1 MSGFFFSGPDR
12 HKRWHKAGCR
22 SRFLPGRRQTLC
34 PNGVAF
40 KLHPYPISASATQA
54 PQEQLS
60 SSVPDPKK
68 EIPVRTST
76 LNRIPR
82 QDEILVLGG
91 GVAGCATAI
100 ALSRKGRS
108 VTLIEREPTPRH
120 KVCGE
125 FLSGEALEDLLA
137 LGIDVAA
144 LGAVPIDSVRLAAAR
159 RAAEAPLPFPAA
171 SLTRRTL
178 DTALMARA
186 VAAGVR
192 VERGRSV
199 HVLSRTA
206 TGKWQATLD
215 DGAVCEAPTVFLA
228 TGKHDLRG
236 HARPKDPQ
244 RWVAFK
250 MYYRLAPAQAA
261 ELARASELM
270 LYPGGYGGIQPVE
283 GGIANL
289 CWVVQQRHLA
299 RVGHRWEDFLEKMQQ
314 DCPHLA
320 MRLAGAEP
328 LLEKPVAVTHI
339 PYGHIRRTTED
350 GLYCVGDQAAV
361 IPSFTGD
368 GISIALHTARCA
380 VAACLAAQPAPL
392 FQARLRSAL
401 LPQMRLA
408 GFAADGL
415 NNSLSRAVLPF
426 CLRVWP
432 GVMRVTAKLTRVA
445 ARQAAVVP
453 YAVAG

>member
-1 MSGFFFSGPDR
+1 MPLRIGP
-12 HKRWHKAGCR
+12 
-22 SRFLPGRRQTLC
+22 
-34 PNGVAF
+34 
-40 KLHPYPISASATQA
+40 
-54 PQEQLS
+54 
-60 SSVPDPKK
+60 
-68 EIPVRTST
+68 IPA
-76 LNRIPR
+76 LRIPTHNQTR
-82 QDEILVLGG
+82 WKDDILVIGG
-91 GVAGCATAI
+91 GVAGCAAAI
-100 ALSRKGRS
+100 GLSRKGRS

-125 FLSGEALEDLLA
+125 FLSGEALEDLHA
-137 LGIDVAA
+137 LGIDVSA
-144 LGAVPIDSVRLAAAR
+144 LGAVPIPYVRLAAAK

-171 SLTRRTL
+171 SLTRKTL
-178 DTALMARA
+178 DTALIAA
-186 VAAGVR
+186 AIAAGVR

-199 HVLSRTA
+199 QALSRTA
-206 TGKWQATLD
+206 AGMWQATLE
-215 DGAVCEAPTVFLA
+215 DGDIFEASAAFLA

-236 HARPKDPQ
+236 YMRPQDPQ

-261 ELARASELM
+261 ELEWASELM

-289 CWVVQQRHLA
+289 CWVVQQRYLA
-299 RVGHRWEDFLEKMQQ
+299 RVGHRWDKFLAKMQK

-320 MRLAGAEP
+320 MRLSGAEA
-328 LLEKPVAVTHI
+328 LLDKPIAVTHI
-339 PYGHIRRTTED
+339 PYGYIRRTTED
-350 GLYCVGDQAAV
+350 GLYCIGDQAAV

-380 VAACLAAQPAPL
+380 VAALLRDEPAPL

-408 GFAADGL
+408 EFAADGL
-415 NNSLSRAVLPF
+415 NNPLARAVLPF

-432 GVMRVTAKLTRVA
+432 GVMRVTARLTRVA
-445 ARQAAVVP
+445 AQHAAVAP
-453 YAVAG
+453 HAVAG

>member
-1 MSGFFFSGPDR
+1 MTVCTDEDLYRMTTEPFS
-12 HKRWHKAGCR
+12 
-22 SRFLPGRRQTLC
+22 SRLLDIESVKFGGMLL
-34 PNGVAF
+34 
-40 KLHPYPISASATQA
+40 
-54 PQEQLS
+54 QEE
-60 SSVPDPKK
+60 V
-68 EIPVRTST
+68 
-76 LNRIPR
+76 
-82 QDEILVLGG
+82 LVLGG
-91 GVAGCATAI
+91 GVAGCAVSI
-100 ALSRKGRS
+100 ALARKGRN

-125 FLSGEALEDLLA
+125 FLSGEALEDLHA
-137 LGIDVAA
+137 LGIDVAS
-144 LGAVPIDSVRLAAAR
+144 LGAVPINYVRLAAAR

-171 SLTRRTL
+171 SLTRKTL
-178 DTALMARA
+178 DTALFAEA

-199 HVLSRTA
+199 QSLSRTS
-206 TGKWQATLD
+206 GNVWQATLD
-215 DGAVCEAPTVFLA
+215 DGTSRKAQTVFLA

-236 HARPKDPQ
+236 HARPKDPEQ
-244 RWVAFK
+244 WVAFK
-250 MYYRLAPAQAA
+250 MYFRLAQTQAA
-261 ELARASELM
+261 ELEDASELM

-289 CWVVQQRHLA
+289 CCVIQKRHLA
-299 RVGHRWEDFLEKMQQ
+299 HAGHRWENFLAKMQQ

-328 LLEKPVAVTHI
+328 LLAKPIAITHI
-339 PYGHIRRTTED
+339 PYGYIRRTSDD

-380 VAACLAAQPAPL
+380 SAAYLAGEPAPL

-408 GFAADGL
+408 EFAADGL
-415 NNSLSRAVLPF
+415 NNSLARAVLPF

-432 GVMRVTAKLTRVA
+432 GVMRVTARLTRVTQPPPVA
-445 ARQAAVVP
+445 HRAVDDKVNQIP
-453 YAVAG
+453 AVTPCREMQ

>member
-1 MSGFFFSGPDR
+1 MQYRFGAVQFQPT
-12 HKRWHKAGCR
+12 R
-22 SRFLPGRRQTLC
+22 S
-34 PNGVAF
+34 
-40 KLHPYPISASATQA
+40 
-54 PQEQLS
+54 EQ
-60 SSVPDPKK
+60 
-68 EIPVRTST
+68 EIPVRTSN
-76 LNRIPR
+76 LNQTPLK
-82 QDEILVLGG
+82 DEVLILGG
-91 GVAGCATAI
+91 GVAGCAASI
-100 ALSRKGRS
+100 ALARKGRS

-125 FLSGEALEDLLA
+125 FLSGEALEDLHA
-137 LGIDVAA
+137 LGIDVAS
-144 LGAVPIDSVRLAAAR
+144 LGAAPIDYVRLAAAR

-171 SLTRRTL
+171 SLTRKAL
-178 DTALMARA
+178 DTALIGEA

-199 HVLSRTA
+199 QALGRA
-206 TGKWQATLD
+206 TGNLWQAMLD
-215 DGAVCEAPTVFLA
+215 DGTTYEAPTVFLA

-250 MYYRLAPAQAA
+250 MYFRLTPAQAA

-289 CWVVQQRHLA
+289 CCVVQQRYFA
-299 RVGHRWEDFLEKMQQ
+299 RVGNRWENFLAKMQQ

-328 LLEKPVAVTHI
+328 LLAKPISVTHI
-339 PYGHIRRTTED
+339 PYGYIRRGTEK
-350 GLYCVGDQAAV
+350 GLYCIGDQAAV

-380 VAACLAAQPAPL
+380 AAAYLAAEPAPL
-392 FQARLRSAL
+392 FQAKLRSGL
-401 LPQMRLA
+401 LAQMRLA
-408 GFAADGL
+408 EFAADGL
-415 NNSLSRAVLPF
+415 SNALARAVLPF
-426 CLRVWP
+426 ALRVWP

-445 ARQAAVVP
+445 QSAAIPSHAVVS
-453 YAVAG
+453 